1 METET
6 LNNLMT
12 GVNLA
17 PATVLEAHGRKLT
30 VLTPEGE
37 VSAENALAF
46 PYQPVKGDVLLVI
59 GQGESHYAIGLI
71 AAQGD
76 MTIAFPAGAVFAA
89 PRGEIKFK
97 SGKAIDLHSP
107 NVRLRAGKL
116 EMVAKSISEV
126 VDNAYRTVRK
136 LFKLDAG
143 RVHTTVEETAQ
154 TNAGRYVVKARQDV
168 KMDGEKIYLG

>member
-6 LNNLMT
+6 LNTLMT
-12 GVNLA
+12 AVTLA
-17 PATVLEAHGRKLT
+17 PATVVATQGRKLT
-30 VLTPEGE
+30 VQMPEGE
-37 VSAENALAF
+37 VTAENALAF
-46 PYQPVKGDVLLVI
+46 PYQPVKGDTLLVI
-59 GQGESHYAIGLI
+59 GQGQNHFAIGVL

-76 MTIAFPAGAVFAA
+76 MTIAFPANAVFAA

-116 EMVAKSISEV
+116 EMIAKTISEKA
-126 VDNAYRTVRK
+126 DNVYRIVRK
-136 LFKLDAG
+136 LLKLDAG
-143 RVHTTVEETAQ
+143 RTHTTVEETAQ
-154 TNAGRYVVKARQDV
+154 TNAGRYVVKAKQDV